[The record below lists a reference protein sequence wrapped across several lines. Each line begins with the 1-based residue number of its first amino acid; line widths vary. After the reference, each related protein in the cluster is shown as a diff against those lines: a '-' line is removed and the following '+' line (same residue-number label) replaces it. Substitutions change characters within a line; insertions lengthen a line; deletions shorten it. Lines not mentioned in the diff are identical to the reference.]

1 MVCPIGRTKPF
12 FRPRL
17 STDRAAA
24 QAPALECN
32 RIAEARALENGVRT
46 GVSRLKSIVRGVP
59 DPVNQA
65 ILSAE
70 TWNRFADNAFLTAMK
85 HSMFFGIFPP
95 FWARAAISC
104 RKSVVFNVA
113 DRCH

>member
-1 MVCPIGRTKPF
+1 MFG
-12 FRPRL
+12 
-17 STDRAAA
+17 
-24 QAPALECN
+24 
-32 RIAEARALENGVRT
+32 ARALENGART
-46 GVSRLKSIVRGVP
+46 GVFRRKSIVHGVP
-59 DPVNQA
+59 DPANQA

-95 FWARAAISC
+95 FWARAGISC
-104 RKSVVFNVA
+104 RKSIVFNVA

>member
-1 MVCPIGRTKPF
+1 MACPIGRTKPF

-70 TWNRFADNAFLTAMK
+70 TWNRFADNAFLIALK
-85 HSMFFGIFPP
+85 QSMFFGIFPP
-95 FWARAAISC
+95 FWARAGISC
-104 RKSVVFNVA
+104 RKSIVFNAA
-113 DRCH
+113 DRCR

>member
-17 STDRAAA
+17 SSDRAAA

-32 RIAEARALENGVRT
+32 RMFGARALENGART
-46 GVSRLKSIVRGVP
+46 GVFRRKSIVHGVP
-59 DPVNQA
+59 DPANQA

-70 TWNRFADNAFLTAMK
+70 TWNRFADNAFLFALK
-85 HSMFFGIFPP
+85 QNVVSAYSHHFV
-95 FWARAAISC
+95 RALEFLAA
-104 RKSVVFNVA
+104 NP
-113 DRCH
+113 